1 MTKRFPGVLAL
12 DEVGLTVHPGQ
23 VHALV
28 GENGAGKSTLMK
40 ILSGIYRP
48 DAGQIW
54 LRGEPV
60 RIASPQQAQRL
71 GISTI
76 HQELGLMPDLTV
88 EQNVFFGREPYA
100 GTRFNLAPRAMRRR
114 TEELLDRVGLAL
126 RPGDRVGDLTIA
138 TQQMVEIAKAL
149 AFDAR
154 VLIMDEPTAA
164 LTERETEALFRV
176 MADFISPHTAIIYIS
191 HRMDEVKRVAD
202 AVTVLRDGRWI
213 ATTPAD
219 QISVA
224 EVIEQMVGRSLETDA
239 RPEPHDASAPVRLK
253 VEGLATED
261 LLREVSLE
269 VRCGEILG
277 LAGLVGAGRT
287 ETARA
292 IIGADP
298 RSAGRIEVG
307 GQPVEISSPADA
319 VRHSIAYLSEDRKRY
334 GLLLDKSLVENIALP
349 SYGRWSRVSVVNDD
363 AAVQTAERF
372 IEQLRIKTPSPWQ
385 EVQYL
390 SGGNQQKVVLAKW
403 LARDC
408 DVLIIDEP
416 TRGIDVGAKE
426 EIYRLLEDLA
436 ACSGSRAGEGGE
448 GAGQSIAVVAKGY
461 ASPFWA
467 TVKAGA
473 EAAGKDLGYQVSFN
487 GPDSE
492 TDVPRQND
500 QLQQALVKHP
510 RRSSSPRWTP
520 RPRPPSCSSSLRP
533 PSR

>member
-1 MTKRFPGVLAL
+1 MRAQAAPEPLLQARAVTKRFPGVLAL

-60 RIASPQQAQRL
+60 RIASPKQTQRL

-191 HRMDEVKRVAD
+191 HRMDEIKRVAD

-349 SYGRWSRVSVVNDD
+349 SYGRWSRGIVVNDD

-436 ACSGSRAGEGGE
+436 AQGKAIIVISSEIPEVLRLAHRVAVMWEGRIAGVLPAAEASQTAIMALATGQLPEPGPASISQQPDGAAVPTTTKE
-448 GAGQSIAVVAKGY
+448 GA
-461 ASPFWA
+461 
-467 TVKAGA
+467 
-473 EAAGKDLGYQVSFN
+473 
-487 GPDSE
+487 
-492 TDVPRQND
+492 
-500 QLQQALVKHP
+500 
-510 RRSSSPRWTP
+510 
-520 RPRPPSCSSSLRP
+520 
-533 PSR
+533 